1 MDAIGFNISR
11 GLSLERKTLPLNF
24 DIITFI
30 PPRSHLSRSVMNLLN
45 ALQSIFEFILR
56 ERLAGK
62 SVMDSNNVTEIIC
75 NILRK

>member
-1 MDAIGFNISR
+1 
-11 GLSLERKTLPLNF
+11 
-24 DIITFI
+24 
-30 PPRSHLSRSVMNLLN
+30 MNLLN